1 MDFLV
6 PPEIVDLSQSERAL
20 LYVTGRPALGSV
32 VLPKMT
38 PAHKAGLQVTS
49 SPAAVEILRG
59 KLGSDA
65 DAHTPLRKSSSEEA
79 EHAATPLV
87 ELRKTNF
94 AERSNGFAAVS
105 PNGAAPPASELA
117 SAIQRRAQRQLQQQQ
132 VEEDPLNVT

>member
-6 PPEIVDLSQSERAL
+6 PPEIVDLSHSERAL

-87 ELRKTNF
+87 ELCKTNF